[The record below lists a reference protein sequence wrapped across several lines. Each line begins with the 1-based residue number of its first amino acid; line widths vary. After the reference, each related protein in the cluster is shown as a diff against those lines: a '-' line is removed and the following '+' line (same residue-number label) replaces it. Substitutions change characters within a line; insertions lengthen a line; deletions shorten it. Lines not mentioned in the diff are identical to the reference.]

1 MPTSAATSLPDV
13 FPGIQGERV
22 QTLNEADVRADASYV
37 LYWMQ
42 QSQRAELNHALEY
55 AIRRANEL
63 ELPLLVAFG
72 LMDGYP
78 EANLRHYRFLVE
90 GLADVAE
97 ALAKRHVTF
106 VLQRGAPD
114 EVALRLAA
122 DAALVVCDRGYLRPQ
137 RQWREHVAAEAGC
150 AVVQVESDVV
160 VPVELA
166 SDHKEYAARTL
177 RPKITRQLDRFLV
190 DLPKA
195 RLKDTTPPEVEGE
208 DLSDLDALLGSLD
221 LDETVRPVPIFT
233 GGTSAATTVLRA
245 FLRDQFAD
253 YADNRNQPQTD
264 HVSHMS
270 KYLHFGQISPVA
282 IALAIREQGDDENTQ
297 TYLEELIVR
306 RELPM
311 NFVFYEPDYD
321 SYSCLPEWARTTL
334 AEHAGDRREP
344 GYTARELEDAAT
356 EDPYW
361 NAAMNEMK
369 HLGYLHNHMR
379 MYWGKKILE
388 WSASPEEAYATTL
401 RLNNT
406 YFLDGRDAN
415 SFANVAWV
423 YGQHDRGWTERPVF
437 GKTRSMTA
445 GGLERKTDPKA
456 YVAKVER
463 EIEEVRQASA

>member
-1 MPTSAATSLPDV
+1 MATSSAAAASPDV
-13 FPGIQGERV
+13 FPGIQDERV
-22 QTLNEADVRADASYV
+22 QPLNDDEVRDDGRYV

-63 ELPLLVAFG
+63 KLPLLVAFG
-72 LMDGYP
+72 LMADYP

-90 GLADVAE
+90 GLADVSA
-97 ALAKRHVTF
+97 ALAKRHITF
-106 VLQRGAPD
+106 VVQRGAPAD
-114 EVALRLAA
+114 VALRLAV
-122 DAALVVCDRGYLRPQ
+122 DAAVVVCDRGYLRWQ
-137 RQWREHVAAEAGC
+137 RQWREQVAAEAGC

-160 VPVELA
+160 VPLELA

-195 RLKDTTPPEVEGE
+195 RLTDTDPLDVTGE
-208 DLSDLDALLGSLD
+208 DLSDLDALLSALALD
-221 LDETVRPVPIFT
+221 DSVPPVPIFT
-233 GGTSAATTVLRA
+233 GGTTAATRVLRA

-253 YADNRNQPQTD
+253 YAVNRNQPQTD

-270 KYLHFGQISPVA
+270 KYLHFGQISPIA
-282 IALAIREQGDDENTQ
+282 IALAIQEQGDDENTQ

-321 SYSCLPEWARTTL
+321 SYSCLPEWARKTL
-334 AEHAGDRREP
+334 AEHAQDPREP
-344 GYTARELEDAAT
+344 GYTAQELEDAAT
-356 EDPYW
+356 DDPYW

-388 WSASPEEAYATTL
+388 WSASPEEAYETTL

-423 YGQHDRGWTERPVF
+423 YRPARPRLDRTSRLRQDPVHDGRRAGAQDRPQGVRGQGR
-437 GKTRSMTA
+437 A
-445 GGLERKTDPKA
+445 
-456 YVAKVER
+456 
-463 EIEEVRQASA
+463 